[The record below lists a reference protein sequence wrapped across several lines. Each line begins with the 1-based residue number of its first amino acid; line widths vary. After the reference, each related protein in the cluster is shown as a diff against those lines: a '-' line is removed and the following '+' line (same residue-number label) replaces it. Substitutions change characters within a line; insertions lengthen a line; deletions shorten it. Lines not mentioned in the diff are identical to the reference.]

1 MGYDMNLMVF
11 KKRSLER
18 IKEHTSVD
26 VLDFNITDA
35 YSIYLFTLLH
45 SDDYVIPEGEEA
57 RYILSESYRI
67 LDDFFKE
74 KGVKVEND
82 EAILISKKT
91 YEDLVIWVE
100 EKLKSTT
107 LFDLAWKDEFEILT
121 YVTVYQ
127 NLKREKIDFDTEFV
141 LFIHDW

>member
-1 MGYDMNLMVF
+1 MGYDMNLVVF
-11 KKRSLER
+11 KKKSLER
-18 IKEHTSVD
+18 IKEKTGVE

-45 SDDYVIPEGEEA
+45 PDEYVVPEEEKA

-74 KGVKVEND
+74 KHIEVGND
-82 EAILISKKT
+82 EAIIIPKET
-91 YEDLVIWVE
+91 YEDLVLWVE

-107 LFDLAWKDEFEILT
+107 LFDLAWKDDFEILT
-121 YVTVYQ
+121 YVAVYQ

-141 LFIHDW
+141 MFAHDW